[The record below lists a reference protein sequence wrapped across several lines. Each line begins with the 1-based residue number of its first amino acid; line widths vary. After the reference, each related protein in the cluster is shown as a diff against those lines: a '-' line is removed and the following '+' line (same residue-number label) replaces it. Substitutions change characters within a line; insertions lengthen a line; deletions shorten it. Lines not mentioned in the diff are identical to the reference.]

1 MNRIDH
7 CRAQLAAVGDWFA
20 QLAERH
26 ERLPRI
32 TAPAANDDL
41 IELSA

>member
-1 MNRIDH
+1 MNLIDDAP
-7 CRAQLAAVGDWFA
+7 AQLAAVRDWFA

-32 TAPAANDDL
+32 AAPAANDDL